1 MRRLSTMKGAVL
13 GALLGLVAGCR
24 NPFTGDDDTR
34 IRLLNASA
42 FEFTNVTFSSGVS
55 QLEFA
60 RIGPGEA
67 TGYREVEEAYR
78 YGYFDALVDG
88 QRRTIQPIDY
98 VGESTIGDGNFTYV
112 ITVDPATRQP
122 SVALRRD

>member
-13 GALLGLVAGCR
+13 GALFGLVAGCS

-42 FEFTNVTFSSGVS
+42 FEFTNVTFSSGMS

-60 RIGPGEA
+60 RIGPGEV
-67 TGYREVEEAYR
+67 TEYRAVEEAYR

-98 VGESTIGDGNFTYV
+98 VGESTIGDGDFTYM
-112 ITVDPATRQP
+112 IMVDPATRQP

>member
-13 GALLGLVAGCR
+13 GALFGLVAGCS

-42 FEFTNVTFSSGVS
+42 FEFTNVTFSSGMS

-60 RIGPGEA
+60 RIGPGEVA
-67 TGYREVEEAYR
+67 EYRAVEEAYR

-98 VGESTIGDGNFTYV
+98 VGESTIGDGDFTYM
-112 ITVDPATRQP
+112 IMVDPATRQP